1 MILNR
6 SSTNFSVRKK
16 LQLWV
21 LNNGLSIKKSTLLYN
36 LLLFL
41 ILVAPV
47 GSQEKLV
54 DFIGFHIWVYI
65 IYTVH
70 KKVRI
75 HRYRLLKIHSI
86 NLNYTALFYDLS
98 TFLVSLFYFFFL
110 KTTMKIKKLLFKVAT
125 KTSLLLISFIL
136 IKLYI
141 YNFSSEGIFL

>member
-54 DFIGFHIWVYI
+54 DFIGFHI
-65 IYTVH
+65 
-70 KKVRI
+70 
-75 HRYRLLKIHSI
+75 
-86 NLNYTALFYDLS
+86 
-98 TFLVSLFYFFFL
+98 
-110 KTTMKIKKLLFKVAT
+110 
-125 KTSLLLISFIL
+125 
-136 IKLYI
+136 
-141 YNFSSEGIFL
+141 